1 MGRLTSHE
9 SCLLAGLLELLI
21 CPIEGKNTPAQKLK
35 PQRSDFAVDFRATK
49 YSPLLFLQLE
59 MAGSW
64 R

>member
-1 MGRLTSHE
+1 MF
-9 SCLLAGLLELLI
+9 AGWSS
-21 CPIEGKNTPAQKLK
+21 GAFDPAQKLK
-35 PQRSDFAVDFRATK
+35 PQRSVFAVDFRAAK